1 MMTSSQKSKIFG
13 IFQGIFL
20 KFSLNFTESGQK
32 FSTFQG
38 NLNLNE
44 CYIIF
49 MASHIKGQ
57 DLCLDSGALLKKFHR
72 SSWMSDVLPSATRLF
87 LKCCLLR
94 LSRAGSCHLPVSGL

>member
-1 MMTSSQKSKIFG
+1 MMMIDDEGEGGVWPMMTSSQKSKIFG
-13 IFQGIFL
+13 IFKGIFL
-20 KFSLNFTESGQK
+20 KFSLKFINSGQK

-57 DLCLDSGALLKKFHR
+57 DLCLDSGALLQGFIGQ
-72 SSWMSDVLPSATRLF
+72 V
-87 LKCCLLR
+87 
-94 LSRAGSCHLPVSGL
+94 G